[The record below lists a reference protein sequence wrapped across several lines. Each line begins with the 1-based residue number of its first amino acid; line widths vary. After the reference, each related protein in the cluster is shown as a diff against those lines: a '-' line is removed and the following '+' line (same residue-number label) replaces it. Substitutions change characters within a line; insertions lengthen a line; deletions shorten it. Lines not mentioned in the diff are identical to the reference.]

1 MISLPTHTHI
11 HTHSQLKSECPKPP
25 LSAYMLF
32 CKAKREKV
40 HKKHP
45 KLAAKEVTMKLS
57 KKWKSMEE
65 DEKVHYV
72 KYGTGVDVIIYFSVL
87 LQAQGQG

>member
-1 MISLPTHTHI
+1 MHMHTHTH
-11 HTHSQLKSECPKPP
+11 THPVQLKSECPKPP

-45 KLAAKEVTMKLS
+45 MMTSKEVTVKLS
-57 KKWKSMEE
+57 KRWKSMGEE
-65 DEKVHYV
+65 EKV
-72 KYGTGVDVIIYFSVL
+72 
-87 LQAQGQG
+87 

>member
-1 MISLPTHTHI
+1 MFVF
-11 HTHSQLKSECPKPP
+11 THSPQLKSECPKPP

-45 KLAAKEVTMKLS
+45 KMAAKEVTMKLS
-57 KKWKSMEE
+57 MRWKSMEE
-65 DEKVHYV
+65 DEKVQFVQYDTV
-72 KYGTGVDVIIYFSVL
+72 RYDVIIYFSVFFF
-87 LQAQGQG
+87 QAQGLS